1 MPYYYYL
8 LLMITVLIVVYFI
21 RYVLLRSKS
30 SPLQLFNDGLRDE
43 NSGHFTEAVINYE
56 NALTKVDRVRFHS
69 YLKIRIHEK
78 LKVLYTIIEYEK
90 SMHLTKRINN
100 STDTKW
106 NFIFKILYPLQYA
119 GFFLINFLWTQAK
132 CIFLLTSW
140 SNKTFAM
147 QAVVGARLPDWQA
160 AKVVTCRG
168 RCPHRPFLPNRK
180 FAESFLNSFL
190 TGKMPAGRYFVSTW
204 L

>member
-30 SPLQLFNDGLRDE
+30 SPVQLFNDGLRDE
-43 NSGHFTEAVINYE
+43 NSGHFTAAVINYE
-56 NALTKVDRVRFHS
+56 NALTQVDRVRFHS

-100 STDTKW
+100 STDTK
-106 NFIFKILYPLQYA
+106 
-119 GFFLINFLWTQAK
+119 
-132 CIFLLTSW
+132 
-140 SNKTFAM
+140 
-147 QAVVGARLPDWQA
+147 
-160 AKVVTCRG
+160 
-168 RCPHRPFLPNRK
+168 
-180 FAESFLNSFL
+180 
-190 TGKMPAGRYFVSTW
+190 
-204 L
+204 